1 MVDPVIGK
9 KPSPKPTT
17 APLGTGTVLRPGSTS
32 TQPSGLD
39 SAIGTGLS
47 NVNVKLVKDSGIE
60 KIDFV
65 TNLTNAEMKQIIPY
79 LDKFGA
85 TKTNLS
91 TYPNAKDYLQTNFP
105 TLIENAEGSVKKL
118 IQLFKDEA
126 TGYDTGGGDEDKVK
140 PSGVTQYVT
149 EKSPALLKE
158 NVDKFLLETI
168 GSTNIKEESR
178 KKIMDEIQ
186 KMIDEGVTTTS
197 KMDKSGNV
205 KTTQTVGYS
214 EERAGAVVQRI
225 AKEEEPGKYQQ
236 QKQAT
241 FYDFIINADQLR
253 GGR

>member
-1 MVDPVIGK
+1 MAEPVIGR
-9 KPSPKPTT
+9 KPTPT
-17 APLGTGTVLRPGSTS
+17 PTPTLGTGTVLRPGSTS
-32 TQPSGLD
+32 TLPSGLD

-47 NVNVKLVKDSGIE
+47 NVNVKLVKDPGIE

-126 TGYDTGGGDEDKVK
+126 TGYDTGGDEDKIK
-140 PSGVTQYVT
+140 PSGVTQYIT

-158 NVDKFLLETI
+158 NVDKFLLENI

-214 EERAGAVVQRI
+214 EERAGAVVKRV
-225 AKEEEPGKYQQ
+225 AKELEPEKYEQQ
-236 QKQAT
+236 RQAT
-241 FYDFIINADQLR
+241 FYDFITRADQLR